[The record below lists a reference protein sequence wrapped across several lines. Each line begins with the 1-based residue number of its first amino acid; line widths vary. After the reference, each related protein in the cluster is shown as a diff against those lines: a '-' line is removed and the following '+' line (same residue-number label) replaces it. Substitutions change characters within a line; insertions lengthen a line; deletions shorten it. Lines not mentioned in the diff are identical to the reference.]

1 MDTLRPAG
9 HVMSDT
15 TDSSSEREP
24 DATSGVPGGPGGEER
39 DEAFLTQA
47 SNLVKTLK
55 QGVVVTGE
63 RVHETIE
70 DAVRRGR
77 MTRKD
82 AQELAAAI
90 VSASRRQTD
99 ELRHELELLL
109 ERGKARKGRAGE
121 GESAATTS
129 SAGATSAAAAGS
141 KAKADPAKATTK
153 AEPAAKSGSAAA
165 KPKAGAAKGKAAKAK
180 ASAAAAKGKPA
191 KATAAGSGKAA
202 AKAKPATAPAKTK
215 AGAAKAS
222 AKSKAAPPFAGY
234 DELTAAEVGKRL
246 AGLSATELAAV
257 RGYEA
262 AHAKRKTVLAAVDR
276 RLAG

>member
-129 SAGATSAAAAGS
+129 SPGATSAVAGS

-165 KPKAGAAKGKAAKAK
+165 KPKAGAAKT
-180 ASAAAAKGKPA
+180 KP
-191 KATAAGSGKAA
+191 
-202 AKAKPATAPAKTK
+202 
-215 AGAAKAS
+215 GAAKAS
-222 AKSKAAPPFAGY
+222 AAKAAPPLAGY

>member
-1 MDTLRPAG
+1 MDILRPAG

-15 TDSSSEREP
+15 SDSSSEREP
-24 DATSGVPGGPGGEER
+24 DATSGAPDGADREER

-82 AQELAAAI
+82 AHELAAAI

-109 ERGKARKGRAGE
+109 ERGKARKGRGDEGGSSPAGSA
-121 GESAATTS
+121 SAATDS
-129 SAGATSAAAAGS
+129 PAAGEAP
-141 KAKADPAKATTK
+141 K
-153 AEPAAKSGSAAA
+153 AAA
-165 KPKAGAAKGKAAKAK
+165 KPKVGAAKKAEP
-180 ASAAAAKGKPA
+180 G
-191 KATAAGSGKAA
+191 A
-202 AKAKPATAPAKTK
+202 AKAKPA
-215 AGAAKAS
+215 AAKAKES
-222 AKSKAAPPFAGY
+222 GGAPARKAKAGPAKSAATKAKSASAGKPKPKAAAAAPFAGY
-234 DELTAAEVGKRL
+234 DDLTAAEVGKRL
-246 AGLSATELAAV
+246 AGLSAAELRAV
-257 RGYEA
+257 RAYEGK
-262 AHAKRKTVLAAVDR
+262 HARRKTVLAAVDR
-276 RLAG
+276 RLAA